1 MKVPVW
7 CYARI
12 STLKQIDG
20 FGIQR
25 QINTIN
31 QFLQYVVLDH
41 RLPFTLDVD
50 NVTQMVAEGKS
61 AFRGKN
67 WNEKTKLGQYR
78 KMVMDGVLPDSVLIT
93 ESIDRLTRL
102 DPYKAVEILS
112 GLINRG
118 TTIIEIETGM
128 TYSRYIPESI
138 TVLTMTINRSNG
150 ESKRKSIMMQK
161 SHANRYG
168 KVSKVRPRW
177 FDVVEID
184 GIKQYR
190 PNETAKAIQRMYN
203 DYINGIGAAH
213 IVRTYGNTDN
223 GKAWTLV
230 TVLRAL
236 SDKRVA
242 DDARYPP
249 IVDKELYDRV
259 QALKAATNKKGNT
272 HQKNMLNIFSG
283 MSRCPVCNQSIIVK
297 RNSHGNLFTVC
308 LGKRTNKTCSAR
320 SISYFALERPLLTA
334 IRGLDFS
341 EVYKHEDKNVLTL
354 RDQWIQN
361 ERDIAAFRER
371 LNKASRHE
379 KFAILDE
386 LEIMNR
392 EQEEL
397 TIRLKSVDVPK
408 DIQLTFD
415 DDKLDL
421 DTNYRIELNNRIK
434 KLIQHINIVRE
445 DVSKSKYTIYC
456 TIKYWT
462 DVISHLVI
470 IDVNIKRTGTGG
482 TNTLTTTLR
491 SVSSLNMDGT
501 VSGNPDSD
509 AWEYWKSFL
518 DSTMVMIDYK
528 K

>member
-1 MKVPVW
+1 
-7 CYARI
+7 
-12 STLKQIDG
+12 
-20 FGIQR
+20 
-25 QINTIN
+25 
-31 QFLQYVVLDH
+31 
-41 RLPFTLDVD
+41 
-50 NVTQMVAEGKS
+50 
-61 AFRGKN
+61 
-67 WNEKTKLGQYR
+67 
-78 KMVMDGVLPDSVLIT
+78 
-93 ESIDRLTRL
+93 
-102 DPYKAVEILS
+102 
-112 GLINRG
+112 
-118 TTIIEIETGM
+118 
-128 TYSRYIPESI
+128 
-138 TVLTMTINRSNG
+138 
-150 ESKRKSIMMQK
+150 
-161 SHANRYG
+161 
-168 KVSKVRPRW
+168 
-177 FDVVEID
+177 
-184 GIKQYR
+184 
-190 PNETAKAIQRMYN
+190 
-203 DYINGIGAAH
+203 
-213 IVRTYGNTDN
+213 
-223 GKAWTLV
+223 
-230 TVLRAL
+230 
-236 SDKRVA
+236 
-242 DDARYPP
+242 
-249 IVDKELYDRV
+249 
-259 QALKAATNKKGNT
+259 
-272 HQKNMLNIFSG
+272 
-283 MSRCPVCNQSIIVK
+283 
-297 RNSHGNLFTVC
+297 
-308 LGKRTNKTCSAR
+308 
-320 SISYFALERPLLTA
+320 

-434 KLIQHINIVRE
+434 KLIQYINIVRE
-445 DVSKSKYTIYC
+445 DVTKSSYTIYC

-518 DSTMVMIDYK
+518 DNLK
-528 K
+528 